1 MKDIQNAIGNMKYA
15 QLSTT
20 EILDD
25 LCDKIRRLELE
36 PGSKI
41 SENEMAAIYNVSR
54 SSIRTVF
61 SKLEQMFLILR
72 YPQIGTF
79 ISPFDLPHIK
89 NALYIRNLVE
99 MDAVNDIIHMKE
111 KESVISSLQSNISQ
125 QEMLRDTKDY
135 EAEFKKIDT
144 EFHKIILESVGKA
157 ELMDIIK
164 DSNIHIDRWK
174 NFDIWYRQKIK
185 LLIEEHTQ
193 ILESIKSSDPI
204 MAKKVMNKH
213 LLIDD
218 FYVKQ
223 ARMEFPN
230 YF

>member
-1 MKDIQNAIGNMKYA
+1 MKYA

-20 EILDD
+20 DILED
-25 LCDKIRRLELE
+25 LCDKIRKLELE

-41 SENEMAAIYNVSR
+41 SENEMASTYNVSR

-79 ISPFDLPHIK
+79 ISPFDLTHIR

-99 MDAVNDIIHMKE
+99 LDAVEEIIKLEM
-111 KESVISSLQSNISQ
+111 KESVISSLQSNIHL
-125 QEMLRDTKDY
+125 QEMLRDSQDY

-144 EFHKIILESVGKA
+144 EFHKILLNSVGKA

-164 DSNIHIDRWK
+164 DSSIHIDRWK
-174 NFDIWYRQKIK
+174 NFDIWYRKKIK
-185 LLIEEHTQ
+185 LIIEEHTQ
-193 ILESIKSSDPI
+193 ILESIKTNDLTL
-204 MAKKVMNKH
+204 AKKVLKKH

-223 ARMEFPN
+223 ARVEFPN

>member
-218 FYVKQ
+218 YYVKQ